1 MKFNILLTG
10 KYFNMTMLEDVLIV
24 TVPETGQEG

>member
-1 MKFNILLTG
+1 MKFNILMTG

-24 TVPETGQEG
+24 PETGQEG

>member
-10 KYFNMTMLEDVLIV
+10 KYFNMTMLEDVPVLI
-24 TVPETGQEG
+24 VPETGQEG

>member
-24 TVPETGQEG
+24 PETGQKG